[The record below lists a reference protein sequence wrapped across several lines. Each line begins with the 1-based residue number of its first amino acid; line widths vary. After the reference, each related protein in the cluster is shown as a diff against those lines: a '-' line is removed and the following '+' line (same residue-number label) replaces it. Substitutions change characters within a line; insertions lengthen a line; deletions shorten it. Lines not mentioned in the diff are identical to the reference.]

1 MPDIKY
7 YDNSIEKPVLHE
19 KNGVLWI
26 SNPGLEALSFIKSG
40 TSTRLGGVS
49 EGSFASM
56 NLAFHKGDS
65 IENIQE
71 NYRIFFEAVGLEE
84 HTAAYANQVHGT
96 HVELVPEGH
105 RTKAVDYL
113 GHDYSCTDGLITKA
127 PGVTLAMYSADCC
140 VIFFADPVQKA
151 VGMCHSGWR
160 GTADKIAA
168 EVIRRMTESF
178 GTRPGD
184 IVAGFAPS
192 ICPRCYEIGED
203 VASEFRKVF
212 PKEVIPGLLTPKG
225 SGKYLLNL
233 WAANTHTLTSCG
245 VLPQNIHQTNV
256 CTLCNP
262 DLLFSHRAH
271 GTERG
276 NNMSFIR
283 ILP

>member
-1 MPDIKY
+1 MKAP
-7 YDNSIEKPVLHE
+7 
-19 KNGVLWI
+19 WI
-26 SNPGLEALSFIKSG
+26 SSYGDLPFNLTYSDKTISGAVLETAAREGGFPALSFMGKSISYSSLAANIE
-40 TSTRLGGVS
+40 TTAK
-49 EGSFASM
+49 SFHA
-56 NLAFHKGDS
+56 L
-65 IENIQE
+65 
-71 NYRIFFEAVGLEE
+71 
-84 HTAAYANQVHGT
+84 
-96 HVELVPEGH
+96 
-105 RTKAVDYL
+105 
-113 GHDYSCTDGLITKA
+113 
-127 PGVTLAMYSADCC
+127 
-140 VIFFADPVQKA
+140 
-151 VGMCHSGWR
+151 
-160 GTADKIAA
+160 
-168 EVIRRMTESF
+168 

-225 SGKYLLNL
+225 GGKYLLNL

-283 ILP
+283 ILT